1 MMQHQLAIQ
10 ARSCPEILER
20 VLRVVRHRGFNV
32 CAIKMDLA
40 KGSEGDNVNIE
51 LTVSSLR
58 PPALLCTQLVKL
70 ADVADVEVLT
80 KNTQNYQHISCA
92 V

>member
-1 MMQHQLAIQ
+1 MPGNPGTGSAGL
-10 ARSCPEILER
+10 
-20 VLRVVRHRGFNV
+20 RHRGFNV
-32 CAIKMDLA
+32 CAMKMDLA